1 MTIFGDVIYTPR
13 LCLRKITE
21 DDIKL
26 LASWSKSTTAH
37 GPYLS
42 VENLTEESLR
52 NKFENGGLW
61 SETNRTFL
69 VELREGTPLGIIH
82 YWVRPESK
90 ESAVIKIKLSD
101 PKQRGMGYGTE
112 AQKYLISNLFQR
124 MKMSEVRMYTDIN
137 NKAQQRC
144 LNKLGFELS
153 ESLTYDD
160 QQVTRLGHLY
170 KLHSAQFQLCHIYQY
185 HYE

>member
-1 MTIFGDVIYTPR
+1 MTLFGDLIYTPR

-21 DDIKL
+21 DDL
-26 LASWSKSTTAH
+26 HTLASWSKSATAH

-42 VENLTEESLR
+42 AENLTEENLR
-52 NKFENGGLW
+52 TKLENGGLW
-61 SETNRTFL
+61 SETNKTFF
-69 VELREGTPLGIIH
+69 VELRDGKPLGIIH
-82 YWVRPESK
+82 YWIRPENK
-90 ESAVIKIKLSD
+90 ESAVVKIKLSD
-101 PKQRGMGYGTE
+101 PHQRGMGYGTE
-112 AQKYLISNLFQR
+112 AQKYLVINLFQR
-124 MKMSEVRMYTDIN
+124 MKMAEVQMYTDIN

-144 LNKLGFELS
+144 LDKLGFELS

-170 KLHSAQFQLCHIYQY
+170 KLGSSQFQRCHIYQY

>member
-21 DDIKL
+21 DDL
-26 LASWSKSTTAH
+26 ENLALWSKSATAH
-37 GPYLS
+37 GDYLS
-42 VENLTEESLR
+42 VENLTENELR
-52 NKFENGGLW
+52 AKLENGGLW
-61 SETNRTFL
+61 SETNKTFL
-69 VELREGTPLGIIH
+69 IQLREGPALGIIH
-82 YWVRPESK
+82 YWIRPESK
-90 ESAVIKIKLSD
+90 ESAVIKIKLASPD
-101 PKQRGMGYGTE
+101 QRGKGYGTE
-112 AQKYLISNLFQR
+112 AQKYLIINLFER
-124 MKMSEVRMYTDIN
+124 MKMGEVQMYTDIN
-137 NKAQQRC
+137 NKIQQRC

-170 KLHSAQFQLCHIYQY
+170 KLCSSQFHNCQIYQY

>member
-13 LCLRKITE
+13 LCLRRIVK
-21 DDIKL
+21 DDLQI
-26 LASWSKSTTAH
+26 LASWSTSETAH
-37 GPYLS
+37 GSYLS
-42 VENLTEESLR
+42 AENLTEEELR
-52 NKFENGGLW
+52 TKLENGGLW
-61 SETNRTFL
+61 SQTNRTFL
-69 VELREGTPLGIIH
+69 VELRDGPPLGIIH
-82 YWVRPESK
+82 YWIRPESK
-90 ESAVIKIKLSD
+90 ESAVVKIKLSD
-101 PKQRGMGYGTE
+101 PHQRGMGYGTE
-112 AQKYLISNLFQR
+112 AQKYLVMNLFQR
-124 MKMSEVRMYTDIN
+124 MKMDEVLMYTDIN

-170 KLHSAQFQLCHIYQY
+170 RLHSSQFQRCHIYQY